1 MKKELKKKIDEMIRV
16 NHAGEFGAQM
26 IYGGQIKYTQD
37 EKLKKKLTEIAE
49 DEQRHFE
56 YFNKKMIDYR
66 TRPTLMTPI
75 WKLGGTML
83 GAITAKL
90 GEKYVH
96 ACTES
101 VEQVIVDHYKNQ
113 MKYLE
118 KNKTNDDLLK
128 KIKQFCDEED
138 EHRQNAEN
146 SGSRDDLR
154 LKLFK
159 KFTSR
164 LTSLAIE
171 ISKKV

>member
-1 MKKELKKKIDEMIRV
+1 MKKDIKKKIDEIIRV

-26 IYGGQIKYTQD
+26 IYGGQIKFTRD
-37 EKLKKKLTEIAE
+37 EKLKKKLMEIAD
-49 DEQRHFE
+49 DEQRHFD

-66 TRPTLMTPI
+66 TRPTLMTPVWEI
-75 WKLGGTML
+75 GGSFL

-113 MKYLE
+113 MEYLK

-138 EHRQNAEN
+138 EHRQDAKD
-146 SGSRDDLR
+146 SLTADDF
-154 LKLFK
+154 KVKMFK
-159 KFTSR
+159 KFTSK
-164 LTSLAIE
+164 LTSLAIK

>member
-1 MKKELKKKIDEMIRV
+1 MKKELKKKIDEIIRV
-16 NHAGEFGAQM
+16 NHAGEFGAQV
-26 IYGGQIKYTQD
+26 IYGTQIKFTRD
-37 EKLKKKLTEIAE
+37 KKLKKKLIEIAE
-49 DEQRHFE
+49 DEQRHFD
-56 YFNKKMIDYR
+56 YFNEKMIDYR
-66 TRPTLMTPI
+66 ARPTLMSPI

-83 GAITAKL
+83 GALTAKL

-113 MKYLE
+113 MEYLK

-138 EHRQNAEN
+138 EHRQDAKDSRIEN
-146 SGSRDDLR
+146 DLKV
-154 LKLFK
+154 KLFK
-159 KFTSR
+159 KFTSK

-171 ISKKV
+171 VSKKV